1 MPVPI
6 EQNCQVLLTAISQSV
21 GQING
26 MAFGCERWNVPSLK
40 NLYDQLYVLTR
51 GSGCQKAFTD
61 QFSSLGGPLD
71 AMLTTVRGVLEEY
84 GFTNGGF
91 DELAK
96 ATVTREEARD
106 IVVLQLQTDWLDVVK
121 GLTDMYGRSR
131 QETFDGEW
139 PGPIPP
145 VVPGGYADARI

>member
-1 MPVPI
+1 MPLPL
-6 EQNCQVLLTAISQSV
+6 EKNCQVLLTAISQSV

-26 MAFGCERWNVPSLK
+26 TAFGCERWNVPSLK
-40 NLYDQLYVLTR
+40 NLQDQLQALTR

-61 QFSSLGGPLD
+61 QFSSIGGPLEG
-71 AMLTTVRGVLEEY
+71 MLQTVQGVLEEY
-84 GFTNGGF
+84 GLTDAGF

-121 GLTDMYGRSR
+121 GLTDLYGRSR
-131 QETFDGEW
+131 QETFDGKW